1 MPENTM
7 PIALLSQ
14 AGDSGRHLRDALAAS
29 GTPIVYECQAAE
41 FDREALEQSG
51 ARVVVVN
58 LDPEVEAHL
67 DDVYALL
74 DDDRYNVIFNEA
86 QVSSQLS
93 GWEQARWARHLAAK
107 ILGSTDADPPRPEG
121 AEPVPQR
128 SPAAVVAVAA
138 KVPQVADIPR
148 APEVAE
154 SAIDAVASVDADTA
168 HNEVMELDSVIEI
181 DEFAD
186 ISALLRESEAD
197 PLTTSVGEIQLSST
211 AAPSHDDSIP
221 LPVLDLSEFEDSAAT
236 AGSAATAI
244 MEADEFDGIF
254 LAEDLPE
261 ESAVEATVEMPAFD
275 VTAADGGESLGFGDL
290 DGFADA
296 DEESIEAIEMVSV
309 VESEARPVEADLI
322 ETASASDAAA
332 AGNDLAGLE
341 MLDLDWNES
350 SPATPVDAPD
360 TQAEVGQIPAPKVE
374 SAFAWSLADLD
385 DGGAASNAGQ
395 LDEGTPATFGIE
407 KISASEYL
415 APTDEVVDDKDVA
428 VGLSLE
434 LIPIEEA
441 VAHPTSATD
450 TLAHESWLDP
460 SSRVAIS
467 RVWVLGASIGG
478 PEAVREFL
486 AEIPAKCP
494 ALFLLAQHMGAEFME
509 IMAQQ
514 LVRSTSLTV
523 RTPSHGERVSHG
535 DIVIV
540 PTTHRLRVDRA
551 GVITLEAQAAGERP
565 NSPSIDQVLE
575 DVADRFGAKAGAI
588 IFSGMAEDAAQGS
601 RYLAGIGGTVYAQD
615 PDTCVISSMV
625 DGVVDTGVVSF
636 VGSPKALAGKL
647 LGELNVT
654 AKS

>member
-107 ILGSTDADPPRPEG
+107 ILGSSDADPPRPEG

-128 SPAAVVAVAA
+128 SPVAVVAEAA
-138 KVPQVADIPR
+138 QVPHAADIPR
-148 APEVAE
+148 ATELAE
-154 SAIDAVASVDADTA
+154 STIDAIASVDADTA
-168 HNEVMELDSVIEI
+168 HGAAMELDSVIEI

-197 PLTTSVGEIQLSST
+197 PLTAPVEEIPRSA
-211 AAPSHDDSIP
+211 AAPSLDDTIP
-221 LPVLDLSEFEDSAAT
+221 MPVLDLSEFEDSAET
-236 AGSAATAI
+236 ADSAATAT
-244 MEADEFDGIF
+244 MEPDEFDGIF

-261 ESAVEATVEMPAFD
+261 ASAAEATVEMSAFD
-275 VTAADGGESLGFGDL
+275 VIAAQGEESLGFGDL

-309 VESEARPVEADLI
+309 DESETSPVEVDLI
-322 ETASASDAAA
+322 EIASASDAAA

-341 MLDLDWNES
+341 MLDLDWNET
-350 SPATPVDAPD
+350 SPAAPAGASD
-360 TQAEVGQIPAPKVE
+360 THAEVEEIPAPKVE
-374 SAFAWSLADLD
+374 SAFTWSLADLD
-385 DGGAASNAGQ
+385 DGAAAPDAGQ
-395 LDEGTPATFGIE
+395 RDEGVPATFGIE

-415 APTDEVVDDKDVA
+415 APTDEVVEDRDDA

-441 VAHPTSATD
+441 VAHQTSGTG

-460 SSRVAIS
+460 SNQVAIS

-514 LVRSTSLTV
+514 LARSTSLMV

-625 DGVVDTGVVSF
+625 DGVVETGVVSF

>member
-14 AGDSGRHLRDALAAS
+14 VGDSGRHLRDALAAS

-128 SPAAVVAVAA
+128 SPAAVVAEAA
-138 KVPQVADIPR
+138 QVPQAADIPR
-148 APEVAE
+148 AAELAE
-154 SAIDAVASVDADTA
+154 STIDAVASVDADTA
-168 HNEVMELDSVIEI
+168 HNQVMELDSVIEI

-197 PLTTSVGEIQLSST
+197 PLTASVEEIQLSSN
-211 AAPSHDDSIP
+211 APSHDDSIP

-261 ESAVEATVEMPAFD
+261 ASAVEATVEMPAFD

-309 VESEARPVEADLI
+309 DESEARPVEADLI

-360 TQAEVGQIPAPKVE
+360 TQAEVGQIAAPKVE

-441 VAHPTSATD
+441 VAHPTSATG